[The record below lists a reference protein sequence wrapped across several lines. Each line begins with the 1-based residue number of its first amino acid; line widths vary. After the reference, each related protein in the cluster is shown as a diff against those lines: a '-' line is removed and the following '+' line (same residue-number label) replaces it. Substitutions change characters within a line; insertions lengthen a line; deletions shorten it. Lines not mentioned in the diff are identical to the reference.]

1 MTLFKKSLAFFPQF
15 IVGLSLF
22 AQTSTV
28 HPCITFSMQDEWLQ
42 QHPELKA
49 EAQAA
54 TEALELFTQEFI
66 QNAERSSSSQY
77 IIPVVFHVIHN
88 NGPENI
94 SKAQILDCL
103 RILNIDYNKQN
114 ADTAD
119 IIPQFAG
126 IIGNPSIE
134 FRLAK
139 VDPFGNPTDGIE
151 RIQSQET
158 FVGDNGS
165 KLNPWPRANY
175 LNVWVTDVITSGSGN
190 SAAAYSQLPGSVN
203 GGQGALIDGII
214 TNHRYVGSIGTAF
227 TSGSSSRTL
236 THETGHYLNLPH
248 TWGFT
253 NEPGLAANC
262 SDDDGVGDTPNTIGT
277 FSCNLA
283 QTSCGSL
290 DNVQNYM
297 DYACEQMFT
306 VGQAN
311 RMHAALNSSTAQRSI
326 LWSTSN
332 LIGTGVTLLSV
343 ADFTAPRRSICQG
356 ESILFSDASQYDA
369 SDWNWSFAGGT
380 PLTSTVENPVVQ
392 YQSPGLYNVG
402 LEVKKGSTTLSA
414 NKNDYLLV
422 APMIGSYLPISYDFE
437 ASTFPNADFIGNNSD
452 EDDYYFQYTNA
463 AGYSGTSSIKLN
475 NYGNSFSTTDE
486 ILSSSFDLSPMS
498 ATIISFRVAY
508 AQRTSSDGE
517 VLRIYVSNDCGATWK
532 QQFIT
537 GGASMASAPV
547 QIGSEFTPSG
557 QTQWKQFTTNTISAD
572 YRVEDFMFKFTFQ
585 SNNGNNLYID
595 DINISGTYS
604 PIPVLESPLDG
615 QNGVDANA
623 LLNWKATDNVQS
635 YEYQLDVNS
644 NFNST
649 ALVSGTKA
657 WLGID
662 PKNSDTEFL
671 ASGLAN
677 GQTYFWRVRAI
688 QNGGPTAWSDTWSF
702 TISPSGV
709 GREELSSKENM
720 LALFPNPSTGLV
732 TVNLKSD
739 SYAAGM
745 LIVSDVTGRS
755 MYVQNITVDGIN
767 NSVHELDLS
776 NLSTGVYFVSFV
788 ANNSAVKF
796 VEKLMIDKK

>member
-1 MTLFKKSLAFFPQF
+1 MTLFKKTLAFIPQI
-15 IVGLSLF
+15 IVGFSLF
-22 AQTSTV
+22 AQTSTI
-28 HPCITFSMQDEWLQ
+28 HPCITFSMQEEWLE

-49 EAQAA
+49 EAEAA
-54 TEALELFTQEFI
+54 TQALELFTQEYI
-66 QNAERSSSSQY
+66 QNAERSSTSQY
-77 IIPVVFHVIHN
+77 IIPVVFHVIHD

-103 RILNIDYNKQN
+103 RILNTDYNKRN

-139 VDPFGNPTDGIE
+139 VDPFGNATDGIE

-158 FVGDNGS
+158 YVGDNGS

-253 NEPGLAANC
+253 NEPGVAANC
-262 SDDDGVGDTPNTIGT
+262 SDDDGVSDTPNTIGT
-277 FSCNLA
+277 FSCNLS

-306 VGQAN
+306 AGQVN
-311 RMHAALNSSTAQRSI
+311 RMHAALNSTTAQRST
-326 LWSTSN
+326 LWSASN
-332 LIGTGVTLLSV
+332 LLGTGVTALSV
-343 ADFTAPRRSICQG
+343 ANFTSPRKAICQG
-356 ESILFSDASQYDA
+356 ESILFSDASEYDA
-369 SDWNWSFAGGT
+369 NDWNWSFSGGT
-380 PLTSTVENPVVQ
+380 PLTSTSQTQLVQ
-392 YQSPGLYNVG
+392 YQSPGLFDVN
-402 LEVKKGSTTLSA
+402 LQVKQGSTTLQS
-414 NKNDYLLV
+414 NKPDYLLV
-422 APMIGSYLPISYDFE
+422 APMIGDYLPISHDFE
-437 ASTFPNADFIGNNSD
+437 ATTFPSESFIGNNPDDD
-452 EDDYYFQYTNA
+452 EFYFQYTNA
-463 AGYSGTSSIKLN
+463 AGFSGTSSLKLN
-475 NYGNSFSTTDE
+475 NYSNAFSTVDE
-486 ILSSSFDLSPMS
+486 VLSTSYDLSPMS
-498 ATIISFRVAY
+498 SATISFRVAY
-508 AQRTSSDGE
+508 AQRTSNDGE
-517 VLRIYVSNDCGATWK
+517 VLRIYISNDCGATWK

-557 QTQWKQFTTNTISAD
+557 QTQWKLFTTNSISAD

-585 SNNGNNLYID
+585 SNNGNNLYLD
-595 DINISGTYS
+595 DINISGVYS

-615 QNGVDANA
+615 QNGVASNA

-644 NFNST
+644 NFNSAGLIT
-649 ALVSGTKA
+649 GTKT

-662 PKNSDTEFL
+662 PKNTDTEFQ

-688 QNGGPTAWSDTWSF
+688 QNGTPTAWSDTWSF
-702 TISPSGV
+702 TISPTGV
-709 GREELSSKENM
+709 GREELSCKEN
-720 LALFPNPSTGLV
+720 LLTLYPNPSSGMV
-732 TVNLKSD
+732 TINLKTSAF
-739 SYAAGM
+739 AAGE
-745 LIVSDVTGRS
+745 LAVVDLTGRVL
-755 MYVQNITVDGIN
+755 YKQNIVVNGGSN
-767 NSVHELDLS
+767 AVQELDLS
-776 NLSTGVYFVSFV
+776 NLSTGAYFVSFT
-788 ANNSAVKF
+788 ANNSTLKF
-796 VEKLMIDKK
+796 VEKLLIDRK